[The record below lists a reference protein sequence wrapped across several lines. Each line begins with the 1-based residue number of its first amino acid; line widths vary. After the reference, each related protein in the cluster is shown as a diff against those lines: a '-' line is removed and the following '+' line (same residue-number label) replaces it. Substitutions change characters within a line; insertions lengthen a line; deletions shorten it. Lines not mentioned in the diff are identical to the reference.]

1 MINIPWGNRLEK
13 PVETYGA
20 THSENELF
28 RLGEYMRD
36 DEGQMTRYN
45 RICLKMGYSHKW
57 GIAIKSLFCFGKI

>member
-20 THSENELF
+20 THSENELT
-28 RLGEYMRD
+28 GEYMRD

-45 RICLKMGYSHKW
+45 RICRKMG
-57 GIAIKSLFCFGKI
+57 